1 VFLPYLGIIVA
12 PAVAAVV
19 SVMEVSVRKDRAIYR
34 SAIIPVIFYAAY
46 DAGASLLLYTAFRGV
61 AELFRENPTIA
72 AAVVSGLVGPL
83 LMRTKVP
90 NPFQKNEAG
99 GRQFVNAI
107 AMLRRLQLSMS
118 AVIDDRCAAAETDWI
133 LDVVLP
139 ALRAMP
145 VDEVEDWIT
154 ESIKVK
160 NRGVPGRRARTRF
173 IGEVRKANN
182 DSISPEDRKHLMVQI
197 LIDTCGRR
205 HVVTLVKR
213 AKRYTAITAGP
224 SRGFFRRR
232 LEGLRR
238 AVENRRR
245 EGGKGIG

>member
-1 VFLPYLGIIVA
+1 
-12 PAVAAVV
+12 
-19 SVMEVSVRKDRAIYR
+19 
-34 SAIIPVIFYAAY
+34 
-46 DAGASLLLYTAFRGV
+46 
-61 AELFRENPTIA
+61 
-72 AAVVSGLVGPL
+72 
-83 LMRTKVP
+83 
-90 NPFQKNEAG
+90 
-99 GRQFVNAI
+99 
-107 AMLRRLQLSMS
+107 
-118 AVIDDRCAAAETDWI
+118 
-133 LDVVLP
+133 
-139 ALRAMP
+139 MP
-145 VDEVEDWIT
+145 VEEVEEWIT

-160 NRGVPGRRARTRF
+160 NRGVPGRQARTRF
-173 IGEVRKANN
+173 IAEVKKANN

>member
-1 VFLPYLGIIVA
+1 MLLPYLGIIVA
-12 PAVAAVV
+12 PAVATVV

-34 SAIIPVIFYAAY
+34 SAIMPVIFYAAY

-61 AELFRENPTIA
+61 AGLFRENPTVA

-90 NPFQKNEAG
+90 NPFQKNEAD

-107 AMLRRLQLSMS
+107 AMLRRLQLTMS

-145 VDEVEDWIT
+145 VDDVGKWIT
-154 ESIKVK
+154 ESITVK
-160 NRGVPGRRARTRF
+160 NRGLQGRRARARL
-173 IGEVRKANN
+173 IAEVNKAND

-213 AKRYTAITAGP
+213 AKRYAAVTAGP
-224 SRGFFRRR
+224 PQGFFRRR
-232 LEGLRR
+232 LESLRR
-238 AVENRRR
+238 AVDDRRR
-245 EGGKGIG
+245 EGG